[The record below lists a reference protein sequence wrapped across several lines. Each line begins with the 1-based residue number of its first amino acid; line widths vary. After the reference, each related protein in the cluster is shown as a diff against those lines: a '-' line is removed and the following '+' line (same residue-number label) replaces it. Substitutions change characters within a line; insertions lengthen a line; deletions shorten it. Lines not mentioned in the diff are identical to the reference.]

1 MKKYIKSYEEHDD
14 RIDDINLGEA
24 DFYDESLID
33 WDLIDGEDGTIN
45 PEDAEYYDKIFEVN
59 LWCGVGYYL
68 ESYLVH
74 ADDAE
79 TALEKVVAFCEKY
92 HEFGVIFS
100 EDTID
105 PELANTDYYIYVD
118 ATMEGAS
125 QPYYVLSENAR
136 IREI

>member
-1 MKKYIKSYEEHDD
+1 MKKYIKAYEEYDD
-14 RIDDINLGEA
+14 RVDGVNLGEA
-24 DFYDESLID
+24 DFYDESLLD
-33 WDLIDGEDGTIN
+33 PDLIDDEDGTIN
-45 PEDAEYYDKIFEVN
+45 PEEADYYDKIFEVN
-59 LWCGVGYYL
+59 LWSGAGYQL

-74 ADDAE
+74 SNDAE

-92 HEFGVIFS
+92 HDFGVIFI
-100 EDTID
+100 EDEID